1 MMLIMSVNKDII
13 IKDVVVRTIFL
24 KKKSKTSG
32 LICHMD
38 IYFLNNSK
46 MHIAAKNVRQANDN
60 YSNKTNSSLT
70 HSGHQNYAVHIVSPQ
85 TYRFHIYSNVETYTY
100 FRLRVKIHLYI

>member
-46 MHIAAKNVRQANDN
+46 MQIAAKIVRQAQLFQQ
-60 YSNKTNSSLT
+60 NK
-70 HSGHQNYAVHIVSPQ
+70 Q
-85 TYRFHIYSNVETYTY
+85 
-100 FRLRVKIHLYI
+100 